1 LEIPITRRGEHNA
14 IDGDDGSKDDFFE
27 SRLGMDG
34 DMESG
39 SDIGVG
45 LGTEGKT
52 PRGVS
57 G

>member
-1 LEIPITRRGEHNA
+1 
-14 IDGDDGSKDDFFE
+14 
-27 SRLGMDG
+27 MDG

-45 LGTEGKT
+45 LGAEGKT